1 LRYTWFSVGVL
12 VTLGASCAAAASLGA
27 GFTAAGPIPQPQA
40 AAARAQPG
48 ESLPASALP
57 MALVGVMADSS
68 APSRSACLIRCAYP
82 GERRSASNLEV
93 GAVACNLAEIKEI
106 RPREV
111 VVRNLLTDRLELLAL
126 PEGSSPP
133 GVASPA
139 ESAPVVP
146 PVVKASPEGV
156 TVELPKASVERYLL
170 NLPDL
175 LNSAQA
181 TPRYTDSPNGQRV
194 VEGFQ
199 VGQIKAGSV
208 VEQLGL
214 RNGDVILEVN
224 GEKLDSVATVL
235 RLFGQV
241 QTATQARLTV
251 LRGSQRLTFVFNTR

>member
-1 LRYTWFSVGVL
+1 M
-12 VTLGASCAAAASLGA
+12 
-27 GFTAAGPIPQPQA
+27 PQPQA

-48 ESLPASALP
+48 ASLPASALP

-68 APSRSACLIRCAYP
+68 VPSRSACLIRCAYP
-82 GERRSASNLEV
+82 GERRSVSNLEV
-93 GAVACNLAEIKEI
+93 GGVACNLAEIKEI

-111 VVRNLLTDRLELLAL
+111 VVRNLLTDRLEILAL
-126 PEGSSPP
+126 PGGSSPP
-133 GVASPA
+133 GTASPG

-146 PVVKASPEGV
+146 PVVTASPEGV

-194 VEGFQ
+194 VEGFE

-235 RLFGQV
+235 RLFGQA
-241 QTATQARLTV
+241 QTTTQARLTV
-251 LRGSQRLTFVFNTR
+251 LRGSQRLTFVINTR